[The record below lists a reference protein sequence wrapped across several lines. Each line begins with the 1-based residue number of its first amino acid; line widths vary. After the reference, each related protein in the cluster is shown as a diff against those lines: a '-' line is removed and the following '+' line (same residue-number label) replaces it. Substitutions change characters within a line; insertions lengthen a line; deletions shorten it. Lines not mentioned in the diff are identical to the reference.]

1 MKEQGNNNIG
11 SSDPQPPNLGGE
23 GRSYEWGEGVF
34 TLLSWFRKERV
45 KQARVL
51 VAGAGA
57 LGNEVVKNLALFGV
71 GHIYVV
77 DFDQIE
83 ISNLT
88 RSILFREDDAY
99 SHAFKADIVAKRAKE
114 INPQIEVTP
123 IVGNLFSEVGFGLY
137 RSVDVIIGCLDSR
150 LARYQLNRMAMRA
163 GKSWIDGS
171 IENLTGV
178 VKVFTPGMSCYE
190 CGLSREEF
198 NNIMLRTGC
207 ADVVRTQT
215 EHGRVA
221 TTPISASIVGALQ
234 VQEAMKL
241 IHLDT
246 DMLTDEQAEQEKEE
260 AKPAKPLIELVKP
273 IKPIAEAKP
282 LKAGP
287 PFKTLQGKM
296 LRYEGMTC
304 TTSTYRFASW
314 KENCPAHERWDDVRP
329 CSRLSAKMTV
339 AEALSVL
346 KEELK
351 SETAEINMRNNKFI
365 DVVVSDRPEKEFRV
379 MVPESKLD
387 YAIKADSELRLL
399 SYKTLI
405 HKHFFENIDERFPY
419 QELTLQQIGIP
430 LYDVMEVTTDNGMA
444 HIELTADAF

>member
-1 MKEQGNNNIG
+1 MEKQ
-11 SSDPQPPNLGGE
+11 Q
-23 GRSYEWGEGVF
+23 YEWGEGVF
-34 TLLSWFRKERV
+34 TLLSWFKKDRV

-77 DFDQIE
+77 DFDRIE

-88 RSILFREDDAY
+88 RSVLFREEDAY
-99 SHAFKADIVAKRAKE
+99 SHAFKADIVAKRARE

-163 GKSWIDGS
+163 GKNWIDGS
-171 IENLTGV
+171 IENLTGA
-178 VKVFTPGMSCYE
+178 VKVYTPGLSCYE

-207 ADVVRTQT
+207 ADVVRNQT

-241 IHLDT
+241 IHLDSAAQA
-246 DMLTDEQAEQEKEE
+246 DEPVEQEKVPE
-260 AKPAKPLIELVKP
+260 PTVKPLIELVKP
-273 IKPIAEAKP
+273 LKPKSEAKP
-282 LKAGP
+282 VQAGP

-304 TTSTYRFASW
+304 TTSIYRFPAW
-314 KENCPAHERWDDVRP
+314 KDNCPAHEQWTDVRP
-329 CSRLSAKMTV
+329 CARLSAQMTV
-339 AEALSVL
+339 AETLAVL

-351 SETAEINMRNNKFI
+351 SETVEINMRNNKFI
-365 DVVVSDRPEKEFRV
+365 DVIVSDRPEKEFQV

-387 YAIKADSELRLL
+387 DAIKADSELRLL
-399 SYKTLI
+399 SYRTLI
-405 HKHFFENIDERFPY
+405 HKHFYENIDDRFPY
-419 QELTLQQIGIP
+419 QHLTLQQIGIP
-430 LYDVMEVTTDNGMA
+430 PYDVLEVTTDQGLA